1 MGVKTPSKVYME
13 KKECCSYDYTRFVTV
28 GDKHGVGMRGKISG
42 EKQPEAIP
50 KGCKVTEV
58 KEAYEKKY

>member
-1 MGVKTPSKVYME
+1 MDKE
-13 KKECCSYDYTRFVTV
+13 KGYTYEYTRFFTV
-28 GDKHGVGMRGKISG
+28 GDKHGVGHRGKISG

-50 KGCKVTEV
+50 QGCKVTEI

>member
-1 MGVKTPSKVYME
+1 MGVQTPSRIYMDKE
-13 KKECCSYDYTRFVTV
+13 KGYTYEYTRFVTV